1 MKIIAF
7 GCRDEELVHFNQLQ
21 ENYKDICEI
30 EVLQEDLSL
39 ETVMRAKGAD
49 AVSIEGQ
56 CKADR
61 PVLAKLKEYGI
72 SYLSTRTVGY
82 NNIDVAAAGEMGIH
96 CANVTYSPYGVANYT
111 VLLIL
116 ASIRKFM
123 HIMVRSGVL
132 DYSLRGVEGEE
143 LQTMTVGIIG
153 MGRIGQTVARCLS
166 GFGCRIIAYT
176 PHPNEKTRA
185 LAEPVTLEEL
195 YHTADIIT
203 LHTPLTG
210 ENYHM
215 INADTIAKMKD
226 GAYLINTSRGELMDT
241 SALIDAIESGKLGGL
256 AVDTFENERAV
267 VHKDHEATPIQNR
280 EMLTLK
286 AYPNVLV
293 SPHAAYYT
301 RQAVQDMVTCSV
313 EGLLSWLQ
321 GKENTHEV
329 HAIFKA

>member
-7 GCRDEELVHFNQLQ
+7 GCRDEELEYFHQLQ
-21 ENYKDICEI
+21 EQYKDICDI
-30 EVLQEDLSL
+30 EVLQEHLGP
-39 ETVMRAKGAD
+39 ETAIKAKGAD

-56 CKADR
+56 CKAGRD
-61 PVLAKLKEYGI
+61 VLHQLREYGI

-82 NNIDVAAAGEMGIH
+82 NNIDVAAANELGIH

-143 LQTMTVGIIG
+143 LQTMTVGIVG
-153 MGRIGQTVARCLS
+153 MGRIGQTVAKCLS
-166 GFGCRIIAYT
+166 GFGCRIITYT
-176 PHPNEKTRA
+176 PHPNERTRA
-185 LAEPVTLEEL
+185 LAEPVSLEEL
-195 YHTADIIT
+195 YRTADIIT
-203 LHTPLTG
+203 LHTPLTV

-215 INADTIAKMKD
+215 IDAATIAKMKD

-241 SALIDAIESGKLGGL
+241 NALINAIESGKLGGI
-256 AVDTFENERAV
+256 AVDTFENERGV
-267 VHKDHEATPIQNR
+267 VHKDHEASPIQNR
-280 EMLTLK
+280 AMLTLK

-301 RQAVQDMVTCSV
+301 KQAVKDMVTCSV
-313 EGLLSWLQ
+313 EGLMAWLQ
-321 GKENTHEV
+321 GKENSHEV
-329 HAIFKA
+329 HA